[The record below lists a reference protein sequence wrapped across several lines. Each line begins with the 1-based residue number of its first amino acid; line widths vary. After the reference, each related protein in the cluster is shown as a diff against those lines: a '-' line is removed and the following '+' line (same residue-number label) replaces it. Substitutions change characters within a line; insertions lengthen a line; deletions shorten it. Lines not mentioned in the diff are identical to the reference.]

1 MVGISHVMKP
11 KWRRMQAGGRLD
23 PANGADLDKSGV
35 RVDSL

>member
-1 MVGISHVMKP
+1 
-11 KWRRMQAGGRLD
+11 MQAGGRLD